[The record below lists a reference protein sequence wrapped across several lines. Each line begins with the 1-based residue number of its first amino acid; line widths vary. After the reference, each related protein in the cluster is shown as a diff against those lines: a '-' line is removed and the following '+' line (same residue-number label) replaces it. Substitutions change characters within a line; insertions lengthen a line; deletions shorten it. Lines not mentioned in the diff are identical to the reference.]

1 MIQNNRF
8 LPPSPLPH
16 LLLPRG
22 RRQGRYVPFSA
33 NHTNGT
39 TYDFLG
45 QLIAAGYSNTGLT
58 DESYSYDSNG
68 NRITANGSNYTTG
81 SNNELTSDGSWTY
94 TYDDEGNRVSKTN
107 STHRELYEWDYRNRL
122 TKVTQQEYNSSTEE
136 WQDVQI
142 VEYTYDYN
150 NIWIRKLLDT
160 NGDGTPDS
168 KSIFIP
174 ENYQT
179 TVQIDDG
186 IVTHHYLWTPNQQD
200 KLLADTTTSGILWA
214 LTDHLGTI
222 RDVLDGNSSTHLIY
236 DAFGNIV
243 SGINPLLFGY
253 TGKPF
258 DPATQLQN
266 NINRWYDATVGRWL
280 STDPIGFEGDDTN
293 LYRYVGNSTISFWDF
308 SGQKQDLLIRARN
321 EKLARI
327 RADKGRKTPGL
338 RDKDCE
344 TISIVIELPDPRS
357 GNVGHSGIGIGN
369 EFYDFGPLNEYPI
382 PSTLSEYWEA
392 PEVPGS
398 QFWDTS
404 GEIKMSDIPKI
415 ARDIKNEEYNNGQL
429 VIFVVFRI
437 SVCKSHAQKIKNYWE
452 HLYQKI
458 EDGTAVYCINKLHC
472 TSSVL
477 NSYSDSFS
485 LMSPLVSPSTL
496 LDMLADNEMFF
507 HTCGEN
513 KGKPAKIHIYS

>member
-16 LLLPRG
+16 SLLPRG

-200 KLLADTTTSGILWA
+200 KLLADTTTDGVLWS
-214 LTDHLGTI
+214 LTDHLGSI
-222 RDVLDGNSSTHLIY
+222 RDIIQQTSFGLVVPAHLIY
-236 DAFGNIV
+236 DVFGNII
-243 SGINPLLFGY
+243 SCTDSTGQAIENPVLFAY
-253 TGKPF
+253 TGKAF
-258 DPATQLQN
+258 DVDTHLQN
-266 NINRWYDATVGRWL
+266 NINRWYDADVGRWL
-280 STDPIGFEGDDTN
+280 SNDPIGFDGNDTN
-293 LYRYVGNSTISFWDF
+293 LYRYIQNHPSIFCDPSGLELQQAGCCNSQRIETILDITNQILLAPKC
-308 SGQKQDLLIRARN
+308 QKWFRNHGFNGPIGTSPNWTVNCHSNWKVMCLLGFPAWTMPGLGIGLCESQLDSYGDIAWASLLIH
-321 EKLARI
+321 ELAHHFCTSF
-327 RADKGRKTPGL
+327 AGREACAISAQN
-338 RDKDCE
+338 DC
-344 TISIVIELPDPRS
+344 
-357 GNVGHSGIGIGN
+357 
-369 EFYDFGPLNEYPI
+369 
-382 PSTLSEYWEA
+382 
-392 PEVPGS
+392 
-398 QFWDTS
+398 
-404 GEIKMSDIPKI
+404 
-415 ARDIKNEEYNNGQL
+415 
-429 VIFVVFRI
+429 
-437 SVCKSHAQKIKNYWE
+437 
-452 HLYQKI
+452 
-458 EDGTAVYCINKLHC
+458 DGT
-472 TSSVL
+472 
-477 NSYSDSFS
+477 
-485 LMSPLVSPSTL
+485 
-496 LDMLADNEMFF
+496 
-507 HTCGEN
+507 
-513 KGKPAKIHIYS
+513 